1 MSPIACIF
9 FQVSHN
15 FMKHCSCSV
24 FLSLIF
30 SFPLSFLSFSPF
42 LSAHARCFHGIFSPS
57 GGGGNFPIY
66 KPLVERCA
74 GVYGVGNILKT
85 SVADPDPGLG
95 AFLPLDPG
103 SGIGFF
109 RIQSDHWIRI
119 RNLNTDPDPGGQKWH
134 LKKKI
139 MFWSVGWPLLWAGGF
154 FCDLDIL
161 YGGLGIGKLQFL
173 IDNWENL
180 WFRTCRTR
188 RGVARV
194 TVGWGWRAPPRFS
207 LLQGWH

>member
-57 GGGGNFPIY
+57 GGGGGYFPIY
-66 KPLVERCA
+66 RPLVERCA

-119 RNLNTDPDPGGQKWH
+119 RNLNTDPDPGGQK
-134 LKKKI
+134 
-139 MFWSVGWPLLWAGGF
+139 
-154 FCDLDIL
+154 
-161 YGGLGIGKLQFL
+161 
-173 IDNWENL
+173 
-180 WFRTCRTR
+180 
-188 RGVARV
+188 
-194 TVGWGWRAPPRFS
+194 
-207 LLQGWH
+207 

>member
-24 FLSLIF
+24 ILSLIF
-30 SFPLSFLSFSPF
+30 SFPLSFLSF
-42 LSAHARCFHGIFSPS
+42 LSFFVSVRVVFMIFFPHQAIFIPPPR
-57 GGGGNFPIY
+57 GRYFPIY
-66 KPLVERCA
+66 RPLVERCA

-119 RNLNTDPDPGGQKWH
+119 RNLNTDPDPGGQK
-134 LKKKI
+134 
-139 MFWSVGWPLLWAGGF
+139 
-154 FCDLDIL
+154 
-161 YGGLGIGKLQFL
+161 
-173 IDNWENL
+173 
-180 WFRTCRTR
+180 
-188 RGVARV
+188 
-194 TVGWGWRAPPRFS
+194 
-207 LLQGWH
+207 